1 MNIELIRTRIPDTY
15 QELKDLVGEDL
26 VGEEAR
32 LAATAL
38 SELERLWNK
47 PVNFIS
53 FKTYRSR
60 ELPRY
65 LKYYTTRTALTAYA
79 KILDK
84 HLYVYVTDAQE
95 IKNAEQHFEPTE
107 EKYRLM
113 IIRYPRSLKATMPK
127 DTEEVSQEEKALGQ
141 LSTQIMGTKVLVR
154 IEEETLTVRYHVLSN
169 IEDYE
174 NMLLKTLPA
183 IVREMIYDQ
192 ALYTLVEKCTLHP
205 DNLKEYLLEYLDN
218 THVEEE
224 QVQYILKRDLR
235 NKLNNCKRNLDRTQ
249 QDFDSILATLN
260 IRAQD
265 LKDTK
270 LRLQSLKQQLNER
283 IDTSRYDEIK
293 DYLKQCYTA
302 CADLVPNEY
311 EDTSLRVIGSTT
323 LSQFDEEAAI
333 ALINNIKT
341 TYGQEIPFR
350 HWTDT
355 NIELFYA
362 IFIKKQ
368 YRIAISYAY
377 HIDLKTFMPS
387 RERNFIVQEGTIG
400 HPHTMSFSCWGS
412 HINEIQKY
420 KAMDDLLGA
429 VSQCQYAMEQ
439 INLLDSAVLRNTLR
453 NVANT
458 EQKCLIDLETKEA
471 FNYKDIN
478 VKVHEMY
485 MKDFNIGEFDDILNA
500 EKED

>member
-15 QELKDLVGEDL
+15 QELKDLVGE
-26 VGEEAR
+26 EAR
-32 LAATAL
+32 LASTAL

-47 PVNFIS
+47 PVSFNS
-53 FKTYRSR
+53 FKAYRSR

-65 LKYYTTRTALTAYA
+65 LKDSTTRTVLTAYA

-95 IKNAEQHFEPTE
+95 IKNAEKHFERQEPTE

-113 IIRYPRSLKATMPK
+113 IIRYPISLKATMPK

-154 IEEETLTVRYHVLSN
+154 IEEETLTVRYHVLSH

-183 IVREMIYDQ
+183 IVRETIYDQ

-224 QVQYILKRDLR
+224 QVQNILKKDIR
-235 NKLNNCKRNLDRTQ
+235 NKIDRCKQDLNRTQ
-249 QDFDSILATLN
+249 QDFDSILASLN
-260 IRAQD
+260 IRAQV

-311 EDTSLRVIGSTT
+311 KDASLRVVGSTT
-323 LSQFDEEAAI
+323 LSQFDEEAAT

-341 TYGQEIPFR
+341 MYGQELPFR

-368 YRIAISYAY
+368 YQIAISYAY
-377 HIDLKTFMPS
+377 LIDLRNFMPS

-400 HPHTMSFSCWGS
+400 HPHTMAFSCWGS
-412 HINEIQKY
+412 HLNEIQKY

-439 INLLDSAVLRNTLR
+439 INLLDSAVLRNALKS
-453 NVANT
+453 VANT

-471 FNYKDIN
+471 FNYRDIS

-485 MKDFNIGEFDDILNA
+485 MKDFNIGESDDILNA